1 MKTFLLLLL
10 TVALTPMSDQYHEA
24 DQAIMVYYS
33 PKTTIC
39 LDFTYTEKT
48 ETAGEFAEYAEELLG
63 ITDAI
68 TESKTSYSF
77 EGVEIRTRT
86 SIDTERPHTIKAEKG
101 MPWQLV
107 NINERGLLIG
117 YNVLP
122 EVKKFSKGTA
132 TDAVKSKIQRTK
144 VLPYTEETLTAK
156 SEEERAQAVAK
167 QILHLR
173 ETRMYLIGGEVENA
187 PADGK
192 AMELVLAELK
202 KQEKQLVELFIGKT
216 EVKTLHKEVCHCP
229 AGENTKRWDEVLY
242 FSEDNGFTG
251 ADNVD
256 ANRIRI
262 SAEFQHQIAKRSA
275 AEPNKKKDKNA
286 VEPSPIVYN
295 LPGNAQVAV
304 FYGNELV
311 NSKVVPMAQFGM
323 DVPLPKDLFTG
334 KELPKI
340 KVSERTGN
348 VISIRK

>member
-77 EGVEIRTRT
+77 EGVEIKTRT
-86 SIDTERPHTIKAEKG
+86 SADQERSHTIKAEKG

-107 NINERGLLIG
+107 NINERGLLTG
-117 YNVLP
+117 YNIQP
-122 EVKKFSKGTA
+122 EVKKPGKGSVPA
-132 TDAVKSKIQRTK
+132 AVKSRIQRTK

-156 SEEERAQAVAK
+156 SAEERAQAVAK
-167 QILHLR
+167 QILRLR

-202 KQEKQLVELFIGKT
+202 RQERQLVELFIGKT
-216 EVKTLHKEVCHCP
+216 ETKTLHKEVTYCP
-229 AGENTKRWDEVLY
+229 AGEGTKRWDEVLY

-256 ANRIRI
+256 ADRIRV
-262 SAEFQHQIAKRSA
+262 SAEFQHLIAKRSA
-275 AEPNKKKDKNA
+275 AEPNAKKDKNA

-304 FYGNELV
+304 YFKNEMV
-311 NSKVVPMAQFGM
+311 RSKIVPIAQFGM

-340 KVSERTGN
+340 KISERTGN
-348 VISIRK
+348 VVSIRK

>member
-1 MKTFLLLLL
+1 
-10 TVALTPMSDQYHEA
+10 MSDQYHEA

-68 TESKTSYSF
+68 AESKTTYTLKD
-77 EGVEIRTRT
+77 VEIKTHT
-86 SIDTERPHTIKAEKG
+86 TADLERPHTIRAEKG

-107 NINERGLLIG
+107 NIDERGLLAG
-117 YNVLP
+117 YNLAP
-122 EVKKFSKGTA
+122 EAKKQTKSTETGA
-132 TDAVKSKIQRTK
+132 AKSKIHTTK
-144 VLPYTEETLTAK
+144 VLPYSEETLAAK

-202 KQEKQLVELFIGKT
+202 RQEKQLLELFIGRT
-216 EVKTLHKEVCHCP
+216 EVKILHKEVAHCP
-229 AGENTKRWDEVLY
+229 AGENDKRWDEVLY
-242 FSEDNGFTG
+242 FSVDNGFTG

-256 ANRIRI
+256 AERIRI
-262 SAEFQHQIAKRSA
+262 SAEYQHQIAKKSSNETKA
-275 AEPNKKKDKNA
+275 KKDKNA
-286 VEPSPIVYN
+286 VEFSPIVYN

-304 FYGNELV
+304 FYRNELV
-311 NSKVVPMAQFGM
+311 NSKVVPVAQFGM

-340 KVSERTGN
+340 KFSKRTGN
-348 VISIRK
+348 VESITK